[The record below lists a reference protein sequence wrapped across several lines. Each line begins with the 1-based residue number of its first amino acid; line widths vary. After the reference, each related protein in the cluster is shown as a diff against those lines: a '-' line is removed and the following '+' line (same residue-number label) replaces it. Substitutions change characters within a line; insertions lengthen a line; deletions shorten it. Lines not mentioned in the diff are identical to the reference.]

1 MQLSE
6 FFARHPKAALAFS
19 GGTDSAL
26 LLQAGVQA
34 GAQIQPYFVSS
45 PFQPAFERQDAQQLA
60 ARAGVTLRVIEL
72 DPLADP
78 QVRENGPR
86 RCYYCKRAIFT
97 ALRRQASADGYD
109 LLLDGTNASDD
120 AADRP
125 GMQALA
131 ELGVRSPLRE
141 CGITKL
147 EVRRLSRELGLFTWQ
162 KPSYACL
169 ATRIPTGRQI
179 DPADLAR
186 VEGAENCLAGQ
197 GYRAATIGEKFITTR
212 VGMYGFYPNP
222 DLESEH
228 SLNFELGMRQLFK
241 SGIASGYFDV
251 AGFHQLYWNYI
262 EFFMGPWNP
271 DETELFGR
279 RFGFEFFNTG
289 RATISGVEASF
300 ATQLDIAENFQ
311 IQLQANYTY
320 SLPVCREPEK
330 IYKSTASKDYMY
342 SNSSSN
348 TEGNILKYRI
358 QHMAKF
364 DVDFRL
370 WRNFSLGLGVQYMS
384 AMKNVDKVF
393 VEMDKNEPGYAS
405 WLASMDMDLPFYG
418 IAEFMRQHAWGS
430 LVLDLRASVDI
441 NKFTI
446 SFVVNNLL
454 NAEYSLRPL
463 YIEAPLNYTLQLVY
477 RFQDINPLTWF
488 KRSKA
493 DVARL

>member
-1 MQLSE
+1 MKKREHLFFPAFSVA
-6 FFARHPKAALAFS
+6 FARTFTAVLCLLTLTAVILLTGCTEPADSTQASS
-19 GGTDSAL
+19 GTLSSSVSTQEEPDVTLPVGNPSSLFAQSDKSSTLPVINIFTDSGEEIVSRDEYIRASISVSGTAYDIGSRASH
-26 LLQAGVQA
+26 QADNLSVFA
-34 GAQIQPYFVSS
+34 KIDK
-45 PFQPAFERQDAQQLA
+45 PFLKE
-60 ARAGVTLRVIEL
+60 
-72 DPLADP
+72 
-78 QVRENGPR
+78 EN
-86 RCYYCKRAIFT
+86 
-97 ALRRQASADGYD
+97 L
-109 LLLDGTNASDD
+109 
-120 AADRP
+120 
-125 GMQALA
+125 
-131 ELGVRSPLRE
+131 
-141 CGITKL
+141 KL
-147 EVRRLSRELGLFTWQ
+147 EFGARLEACFVDDWSEASPVFQLGLNYELP
-162 KPSYACL
+162 K
-169 ATRIPTGRQI
+169 TGSIFRFS
-179 DPADLAR
+179 
-186 VEGAENCLAGQ
+186 AGQ

-320 SLPVCREPEK
+320 SLPVCREPGK